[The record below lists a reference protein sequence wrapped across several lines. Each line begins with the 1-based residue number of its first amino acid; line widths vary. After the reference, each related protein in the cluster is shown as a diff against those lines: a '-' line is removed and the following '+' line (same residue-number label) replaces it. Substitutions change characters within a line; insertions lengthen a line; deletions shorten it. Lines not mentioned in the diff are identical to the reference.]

1 VAGVLFVVVV
11 FVWFV
16 RFDGTGLVVF
26 DIEIVAFE
34 GVD

>member
-26 DIEIVAFE
+26 DIGIVVFV
-34 GVD
+34 GLD